1 MKTLLP
7 AFLLCALPVAASA
20 DVIGFEAGAGAW
32 NHDPSGEIS
41 YTDAGITGDEIDVAD
56 DLGLSDDSEAFYWLA
71 LEHPVP
77 ILPNIRVQGTAL
89 STEGSGTV
97 NARFGGTTYSEP
109 VDSELVLDHTDVTF
123 YWELLDNVVSLD
135 LGLTARYID
144 GSAELASR
152 TNPGKRDK
160 VSFSGVIPMAYGDV
174 EVSLP
179 LGFSVGASANFLAVS
194 DSEVSDLSARLA
206 WESDLGLGVMAGY
219 RVLNMTLDES
229 DFDDFSSDVDM
240 KGPYA
245 AAFFHF

>member
-1 MKTLLP
+1 MKMRLP
-7 AFLLCALPVAASA
+7 AFLLCALPAAASA
-20 DVIGFEAGAGAW
+20 DVIGFEVGGGSW
-32 NHDPSGEIS
+32 NHEPSGEIRYS
-41 YTDAGITGDEIDVAD
+41 DAGITGDALDVDD

-89 STEGSGTV
+89 SAEGGGAVS
-97 NARFGGTTYSEP
+97 ARFGGTTYNEA
-109 VDSELVLDHTDVTF
+109 VDSKLVLDHTDLTF

-144 GSAELASR
+144 GSAEVASR
-152 TNPGKRDK
+152 SDPTKRDR

-174 EVSLP
+174 EVNLP
-179 LGFSVGASANFLAVS
+179 LGFSVGAGANFLAVG
-194 DSEVSDLSARLA
+194 DSEVSDLNARLV
-206 WESDLGLGVMAGY
+206 WKSGLGLGVTAGY

-245 AAFFHF
+245 AAFFRF